1 MKLILKDTSKFEEIE
16 TDQIKVINFLVNM
29 ENRFISVFKILN
41 ENNEINRETCNT
53 LYPVGPKP
61 GAGVLYR
68 LVSFETGL
76 L

>member
-16 TDQIKVINFLVNM
+16 TDQSKVLNYLINM

-41 ENNEINRETCNT
+41 ENNEINRETYNT

-61 GAGVLYR
+61 GAGLLYG